1 MKKMHVKRGDVVKVI
16 SGKDKGKE
24 GKIITAIPEKN
35 KVVVEGV
42 ALVKKHQKA
51 RRQGEESGIIKVE
64 AAIDASNVMRVCPK
78 CGEPYH
84 TEFKIP
90 QKDGICDRCGSELI
104 IRKDDEAETVLKRL
118 TVYHDQT
125 APLIDHY
132 KAAGK
137 LIAVD
142 GTKAVEAVTQ
152 DIVNALNA

>member
-51 RRQGEESGIIKVE
+51 RRQGEESGIITVE

-78 CGEPYH
+78 CG
-84 TEFKIP
+84 
-90 QKDGICDRCGSELI
+90 
-104 IRKDDEAETVLKRL
+104 
-118 TVYHDQT
+118 
-125 APLIDHY
+125 
-132 KAAGK
+132 KAARTGVK
-137 LIAVD
+137 ILED
-142 GTKAVEAVTQ
+142 GSKVRYCKKCEETYN
-152 DIVNALNA
+152 D